1 MYMIYS
7 NLVLLWIWEF
17 WNCLVEITVKIP
29 LIENSIFSEIQIVG
43 FTINTQTQRLLTK
56 QEIS

>member
-1 MYMIYS
+1 MYLTYS